1 MLRDHLP
8 TRRSESM
15 ATLDDLDASRHELRK
30 LLVHLGVTLPTCARP
45 GPASWSAA
53 EACLPLAE
61 TGRTRRVDA
70 SAFAAAMRR
79 AGAPR
84 DVRHGRRR
92 AERRRGGA
100 VPLRLFGEPLHL
112 VLAARWAPAYR
123 GRTLTLRGW
132 ALTRPP
138 PTQTVAAGAHSL
150 AAALTA
156 ATLAAANLAAAACAA
171 DARAADARA
180 ADALAAASSERPSMC
195 AILS

>member
-1 MLRDHLP
+1 M
-8 TRRSESM
+8 
-15 ATLDDLDASRHELRK
+15 
-30 LLVHLGVTLPTCARP
+30 
-45 GPASWSAA
+45 
-53 EACLPLAE
+53 
-61 TGRTRRVDA
+61 
-70 SAFAAAMRR
+70 
-79 AGAPR
+79 
-84 DVRHGRRR
+84 
-92 AERRRGGA
+92 
-100 VPLRLFGEPLHL
+100 
-112 VLAARWAPAYR
+112 LAARWAPAYR